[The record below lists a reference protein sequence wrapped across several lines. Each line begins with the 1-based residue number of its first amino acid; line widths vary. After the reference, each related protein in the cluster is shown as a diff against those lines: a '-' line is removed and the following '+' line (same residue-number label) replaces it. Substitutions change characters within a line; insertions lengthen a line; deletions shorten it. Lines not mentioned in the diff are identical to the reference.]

1 MAPSQALL
9 RTHLVFHPALCKWIV
24 EIGRKVSQ
32 LLDGSLSMF
41 LRGTI
46 IFFMHVESWK
56 EQWHLCATE
65 IIDLIYAQCVTYIAS
80 EEGKTL
86 DHDVWTGGKILRGK
100 GWRTILCGLGCTYAE
115 DSPTSYIH
123 LNLIQHNTS
132 NTPRDHNSA
141 TADVETGSKLI
152 EHRVGE
158 ALREDVVNCDVVET
172 WSTRT

>member
-41 LRGTI
+41 LRDTI

-86 DHDVWTGGKILRGK
+86 DHDVWTGGKNPPREGVAHYPM
-100 GWRTILCGLGCTYAE
+100 WAGL
-115 DSPTSYIH
+115 YIRRRQPNF
-123 LNLIQHNTS
+123 LYTLKPNT
-132 NTPRDHNSA
+132 T
-141 TADVETGSKLI
+141 
-152 EHRVGE
+152 
-158 ALREDVVNCDVVET
+158 
-172 WSTRT
+172 